1 MAGRTRARGWGAAI
15 VPMLAASVAG
25 AAGPG
30 LTQDSD
36 LLTVFLAPAA
46 GERTIMNGAPADV
59 GEGAFWR
66 WAGTSGL
73 GPRELMQ
80 AGLNEAELLELVC
93 QFADDIDMARAAGGG
108 AFIDSG
114 RTLVERAGA
123 GREVVRRRMEARPIT
138 ETPDLPEDV
147 SARPECHLAP
157 EPEDVAA
164 MLADAPGAAP
174 YLIERRLRQTVRR
187 TSTIRILALPDAQ
200 QRGGDA
206 P

>member
-1 MAGRTRARGWGAAI
+1 MAGRTRDRGWRVV
-15 VPMLAASVAG
+15 VPLAVAASIAG

-30 LTQDSD
+30 LAQDGRA
-36 LLTVFLAPAA
+36 LLD
-46 GERTIMNGAPADV
+46 GAPGPVA
-59 GEGAFWR
+59 EAAFWR

-73 GPRELMQ
+73 GPRELRQ

-93 QFADDIDMARAAGGG
+93 QFADDIDLARASGDEPLP
-108 AFIDSG
+108 DSG
-114 RTLVERAGA
+114 RALVERADVQRQA
-123 GREVVRRRMEARPIT
+123 LRRRLEARPVA

-147 SARPECHLAP
+147 SARPECLSAP

-164 MLADAPGAAP
+164 MIAETPGAAP
-174 YLIERRLRQTVRR
+174 YLIERRLRHIVRR